1 MQVRESPRAPTGVAG
16 ACGFTGDRGAGSSAA
31 PTMIAALSERSVM
44 PHRVQCWDMCAG
56 LSVTGRRGM
65 VGPHLRHAVAFKPD
79 EPDQAAGRG
88 ARPAPDLADS
98 SDKVILAKDGRD
110 GEAEVRLSSPEPADR
125 LPGGDRSL
133 RRLCIA
139 PVR

>member
-1 MQVRESPRAPTGVAG
+1 
-16 ACGFTGDRGAGSSAA
+16 
-31 PTMIAALSERSVM
+31 
-44 PHRVQCWDMCAG
+44 
-56 LSVTGRRGM
+56 M